1 MQDADNKSA
10 EGDFERAVNLYEA
23 TLDDCPRGAEV
34 HYRLALLYD
43 DKLNDPA
50 FIFLRRAGDLLAVS
64 SYGSGPIQQSV
75 ALVMT
80 EDVDALFAKFVARG
94 LKPAKPD
101 SPVHRGPTD
110 QTWGTREFSVNDPDG
125 NTLAF
130 TQTMS

>member
-1 MQDADNKSA
+1 MAIIPVVRCSRIKA
-10 EGDFERAVNLYEA
+10 YVEFYTK
-23 TLDDCPRGAEV
+23 TLDF
-34 HYRLALLYD
+34 HLADD

-80 EDVDALFAKFVARG
+80 EDVDALFANFLARG
-94 LKPAKPD
+94 LTPAQPD
-101 SPVHRGPTD
+101 SPVHRGTTD
-110 QTWGTREFSVNDPDG
+110 QTWGTREFYVDDPVG

-130 TQTMS
+130 TQATS